1 MLKPARPYVLTIG
14 GFDPTGGAGVL
25 ADIKTTE
32 RLRCY
37 GMSVLTANTVQRE
50 DKVLNVNWLSN
61 EYIVEQ
67 CEALAHVDFKA
78 IKIGIV
84 QSVEMLE
91 IIVETAG
98 KLWPNALLIW
108 DPVLKASDSTTFFNF
123 DSKTDYDSILSK
135 VSVITPNS
143 NELSVL
149 SKIENSKK
157 SLEILRTKTNVY
169 LTGGHPVP
177 IAFGSRQDDKIG
189 VDYFADSSGIKKL
202 NPKPGTYSEKHGSGC
217 ILSTALACHLA
228 LGYPMHQSLLKSKRY
243 IERALKSNKSLLAY
257 HYQ

>member
-1 MLKPARPYVLTIG
+1 MLRPARPYVLTIG

-50 DKVLNVNWLSN
+50 NKVLSVDWLTFDYLRAQINS
-61 EYIVEQ
+61 I
-67 CEALAHVDFKA
+67 AHCRFKT

-84 QSVEMLE
+84 EHPAMLE
-91 IIVETAG
+91 LILEGV
-98 KLWPNALLIW
+98 KRSWPKAQVIW
-108 DPVLKASDSTTFFNF
+108 DPVISGSDNTVFF
-123 DSKTDYDSILSK
+123 DYEAHSDISHIISR
-135 VSVITPNS
+135 VDIITPNS
-143 NELSVL
+143 KELSLLSNKKSINEQLSHL
-149 SKIENSKK
+149 SKY
-157 SLEILRTKTNVY
+157 TKVY
-169 LTGGHPVP
+169 LTGGHP
-177 IAFGSRQDDKIG
+177 GSSQEDQLG
-189 VDYFADSSGIKKL
+189 VDYFADENGIIKL

-217 ILSTALACHLA
+217 IFSTALACHLA
-228 LGYPMHQSLLKSKRY
+228 LEYPLHQALLKSKRY